1 MKKIPRGVYY
11 LSLLRILKS
20 LAKLYFQKNLPG
32 SKLLEFEKLAAEE
45 LKATNIKAMPH
56 ARISL
61 YYILKSYNLQPGD
74 EVLMSPTTLPDMV
87 NMVLLA
93 GLTPVFADFK
103 DKTHVVDL
111 EKATAL
117 VTTRTKVLF
126 LTHLYG
132 ILPNMLEVEK
142 FCKIHSLLF
151 IQDCT
156 QSYGC
161 LFNGKAIV
169 DFADSTFFSTCSL
182 KDLHTHMGSLLCTKS
197 KEQMNLINIQTREDF
212 SEIDKAYFR
221 KFLKED
227 LFASLAL
234 NPLLFST
241 FTYYIFKILF
251 KINPVLIEDL
261 IDARGI
267 KVGPIT
273 LFKGLFGGSGDFR
286 RKSIPKKMLY
296 YFGELQ
302 AEVGL
307 AGLKKMKHH
316 QDLRRKNTLLLID
329 KLSLEA
335 RSRLPVIEINSYDT
349 FWRIPI
355 YLEEPREFE
364 SFLFDHG
371 IDPGKTTLPCLPYL
385 EIFHDLKQFS
395 PIAKQMGSNSIF
407 LPNYHYLNE
416 VEINYVASTVNLFF
430 DKK

>member
-20 LAKLYFQKNLPG
+20 SGKFYFQKNSPG
-32 SKLLEFEKLAAEE
+32 IKLIEFEKLAAEE
-45 LKATNIKAMPH
+45 LNATNIKAMPH

-61 YYILKSYNLQPGD
+61 YYILKSYPLQPGD
-74 EVLMSPTTLPDMV
+74 EILMSPTTLPDMV

-103 DKTHVVDL
+103 EKTHVVDL
-111 EKATAL
+111 EKAATL
-117 VTTRTKVLF
+117 ITTRTKILF

-132 ILPNMLEVEK
+132 ILPDMVQIEK
-142 FCKIHSLLF
+142 FCQEHSLFF

-161 LFNGKAIV
+161 RFNGRAIV

-197 KEQMNLINIQTREDF
+197 REKMDLINLQTQSDF
-212 SEIDKAYFR
+212 TEIDKAYFG

-241 FTYYIFKILF
+241 FTYYIFKFIF

-267 KVGPIT
+267 KIGPIT

-286 RKSIPKKMLY
+286 RKSIPKEMLY

-307 AGLKKMKHH
+307 VGLKTMKHH
-316 QDLRRKNTLLLID
+316 QDLRRKNTLLLIE
-329 KLSLEA
+329 KLSHEA
-335 RSRLPVIEINSYDT
+335 RSRIPTIEINSHDT

-385 EIFHDLKQFS
+385 EIFQDLKQFS
-395 PIAKQMGSNSIF
+395 PIAKKMGSNSIF
-407 LPNYHYLNE
+407 LPNYHYLKE
-416 VEINYVASTVNLFF
+416 VEINHVANTVNLFF
-430 DKK
+430 EKK